1 MAKKVDT
8 KKYPEDP
15 FDVTAELLRQ
25 AEEILQQNPSDLKA
39 RARRVITPAE
49 ILEAV
54 TKLRIHEIELEM
66 QNEELRRAQVELHD
80 LNIRYYELYDL
91 APVGYLTVTE
101 KGQILSANLTA
112 TRQLGMVRER
122 LLTQRFSRF
131 IIKGDQDIYYLL
143 RIKLIKT
150 REPQTCELR
159 MMNEDGSLFWAKL
172 EASTDQ
178 AEAGKKQEIILRI
191 VLVDISELKDKE
203 QNLNTARW
211 RIQNMIEGTEL
222 GSWEWNIQTGE
233 TVFNDQW
240 ARIIGYTLEELAPI
254 SIKTWEK
261 FSHPDDFKKS
271 NELLARHFA
280 GELPTYHF
288 ESRMRHKDGYWVWV
302 LDRGRVFTYGADCK
316 PLLMF
321 GTHADITER
330 KLAEEALHDSEEKY
344 RLSELELKEAQA
356 IAHVGSWK
364 WYIETNEVTWSDEM
378 FRIFGIDK
386 NSYSGQLA
394 DAIAKV
400 VLPEDLHIV
409 MPSNAPLIAEKKPIE
424 YRIVLPDGTI
434 RFIWAKAGDSVFDE
448 KGKVVFMVGTA
459 QDITERKE
467 LGEALEVEKEIL
479 VKLLSVSE
487 DFLSNSETEIDYQ
500 KITNNLLMITGAQY
514 SIFNMYEENGR
525 DFQTL
530 AISGI
535 SDHIQK
541 ASVMFG
547 FDLIGKKWPY
557 DEKRAAKIQDNAITC
572 LAALSDLT
580 ENGISKPM
588 IVLMEKFFKLGEVVV
603 VKILVNEKVLG
614 DFTLIMAGGK
624 RFTADNPVSIYAR
637 QVGLLIQRKQAE
649 AKLLRAQEELQ
660 QSYLREQQLASIDGL
675 TGINNHRSLLKL
687 AEREFDVAMRY
698 QPPLS
703 MMFFDIDNF
712 KQINDTFGHGVGDDA
727 LKNTIQ
733 AVCGK
738 LRSADQIGRYGGD
751 EFVILLPQTSAQDAL
766 PLAERIHASVA
777 EMRLDTDRGVLTLT
791 ISIGIAQSLH
801 GTPQVEADTVEALLH
816 RADMALYAAKQA
828 GKNCTKIYDEAIPI
842 KK

>member
-1 MAKKVDT
+1 MAKKAG
-8 KKYPEDP
+8 KKKDPEDP
-15 FDVTAELLRQ
+15 FDAAAELLRQ
-25 AEEILQQNPSDLKA
+25 AEEILQQNPSELKA

-203 QNLNTARW
+203 QNLNIARW

-500 KITNNLLMITGAQY
+500 KITDNLLMITGALY

>member
-1 MAKKVDT
+1 
-8 KKYPEDP
+8 
-15 FDVTAELLRQ
+15 
-25 AEEILQQNPSDLKA
+25 
-39 RARRVITPAE
+39 
-49 ILEAV
+49 
-54 TKLRIHEIELEM
+54 M

-203 QNLNTARW
+203 QNLNIARW

>member
-203 QNLNTARW
+203 QNLNIARW